1 MSVRALLLPADT
13 HRYRHDVDKNT
24 SSRISAGLRRSRS
37 ILMLFS
43 SLPFA
48 QEHYRGKSLEGI
60 LWEKNKVIRATS
72 QNVSG

>member
-37 ILMLFS
+37 ILIT
-43 SLPFA
+43 
-48 QEHYRGKSLEGI
+48 I
-60 LWEKNKVIRATS
+60 LIAAICTGALQR
-72 QNVSG
+72 